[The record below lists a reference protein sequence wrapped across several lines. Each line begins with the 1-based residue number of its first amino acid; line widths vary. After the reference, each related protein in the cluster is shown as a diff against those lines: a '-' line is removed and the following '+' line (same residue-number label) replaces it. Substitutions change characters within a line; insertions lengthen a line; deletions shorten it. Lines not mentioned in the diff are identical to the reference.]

1 MLRGLMQGSRAFR
14 HEGELLPN
22 PLALFDMSAGPCA
35 DILPCLRGSAHGD
48 LHLRNIMVRGS
59 LLSRNLA
66 YWLID
71 VHWSTPAPLLY
82 DHAYLEA
89 AALLDGLRRSGSGLR
104 VLPLLARLDE
114 EQLIIHAELRNED
127 VGVVQLIGKIRKA
140 TVDTLREL
148 QPRREDVW
156 QRQLLFARIAGGL
169 NWAGKADLDR
179 VSRQAALLSAC
190 WATRLLVRRYSQDLW
205 LQLAQEDSSTK
216 DITAAQLAPTDAL
229 RAWEPFQSGTGGNT
243 DLFLIADE
251 MVRHERLAA
260 LGACHWAAVIDLDPQ
275 SDKTGLSS
283 VVEPVL
289 HELRHVSV
297 FGENAEVTPPEV
309 ATNWLMANGWASH
322 GEIAATSADD
332 WRRRGYLPRVRRLID
347 RVRDETP
354 RTRAAVLCL
363 RSGKH
368 DAEIDRV
375 IDYIDERYGGIDAQL
390 ELVQPSASEGIDLAW
405 FLGIVGES
413 RPAMSSFIPSLP
425 GIDGQWRV
433 RWADLYRLS
442 VDLEVLHSEVLSQS
456 RDGLLM
462 SDEFWR
468 GRPPTWGELDAGVDI
483 PRAIF
488 TSLHADLLKRLED
501 HQLAVIH
508 LAHSPGAGGT
518 TLARRIAWSLHR
530 RFPTVLLRVYSPG
543 TIERVDEIYQETGLP
558 VLMIAESAD
567 LPESE
572 LDELRQGLLQR
583 NSRAV
588 ILWVNR
594 TTAQAAPRRAGSQL
608 YTLLDP
614 LSDTERGWFLTE
626 YRRRAETSQ
635 ARELLDELAAGSPTV
650 VPPQRLSPF
659 YFGLCVYDAQ
669 FVGVTDYV
677 RNHLLNLSA
686 AQLPV
691 ARYLALITRYGQQLG
706 LPVDFTQH
714 LLGTDRPMFEALT
727 DEQLRD
733 TLGPDLRHLVVQRDS
748 SLRLLHPL
756 IAGEVLNAGIGG
768 AHPSL
773 GQIAVDFIKR
783 VTEYFGSN
791 NSTTERLLVT
801 LFIRRNWSVERNAP
815 DNFSDLIL
823 AMSTQEAE
831 YVFEALT
838 TACPDNPHFWNHRG
852 RYHIYRVRGDYARAE
867 QYLLTAVEKSHGGDG
882 IHQHTLGMVRR
893 FWIEDQ
899 LDQIVRRAD
908 RPTPEEALTEIQPL
922 FDKAMDAFRDAAR
935 SPGQQSEHVWATPI
949 QLIAYIVERL
959 VQLSGQRNLPDFM
972 AQRHAS
978 SAWVTEQFAVAEELL
993 DNLRNGDE
1001 QSSYL
1006 QRLTNQLQTL
1016 YGNLDQLVEQWK
1028 ELQASG
1034 TQDPEISRALARAL
1048 FAKSGRDWTELTE
1061 ERLREIA
1068 EMAGDAVRDGKASD
1082 SDLRLW
1088 FQAYRRLP
1096 EYLETYAIERLSW
1109 YFVNRQSLDA
1119 AYYLYVL
1126 HYIKWDRGDT
1136 RSTDEIRYYLD
1147 ECRRFGRVQRRQW
1160 SFEWLGIDGR
1170 SHPLVHFSELGT
1182 QRFTPTGFWS
1192 RPQQLRRVTGIIEEI
1207 QSPQSGKVRILE
1219 SNLTAFF
1226 TPRNQFRQTRDI
1238 NKAIDFY
1245 LGFSYEGLRAWEPTY
1260 QGQVPDAL
1268 RFAELERETS
1278 QSRAFRPVPQSTST
1292 AAPTESPEPTVPG
1305 AASATADPPKDAPAV
1320 VPTPPKPR
1328 RRQVSPLVV
1337 PARRP
1342 DAGDDY
1348 QGFILALLRDAKEH
1362 GEVLRSL
1369 ELGEALQ
1376 MQFGPENYKRFRKD
1390 GLRKAVEQLGFRT
1403 VPTSA
1408 GFNVELP

>member
-1 MLRGLMQGSRAFR
+1 MLRAY
-14 HEGELLPN
+14 
-22 PLALFDMSAGPCA
+22 SAG
-35 DILPCLRGSAHGD
+35 S
-48 LHLRNIMVRGS
+48 
-59 LLSRNLA
+59 
-66 YWLID
+66 
-71 VHWSTPAPLLY
+71 
-82 DHAYLEA
+82 
-89 AALLDGLRRSGSGLR
+89 
-104 VLPLLARLDE
+104 
-114 EQLIIHAELRNED
+114 
-127 VGVVQLIGKIRKA
+127 
-140 TVDTLREL
+140 
-148 QPRREDVW
+148 
-156 QRQLLFARIAGGL
+156 
-169 NWAGKADLDR
+169 
-179 VSRQAALLSAC
+179 
-190 WATRLLVRRYSQDLW
+190 
-205 LQLAQEDSSTK
+205 
-216 DITAAQLAPTDAL
+216 
-229 RAWEPFQSGTGGNT
+229 
-243 DLFLIADE
+243 
-251 MVRHERLAA
+251 
-260 LGACHWAAVIDLDPQ
+260 
-275 SDKTGLSS
+275 
-283 VVEPVL
+283 
-289 HELRHVSV
+289 
-297 FGENAEVTPPEV
+297 
-309 ATNWLMANGWASH
+309 
-322 GEIAATSADD
+322 
-332 WRRRGYLPRVRRLID
+332 
-347 RVRDETP
+347 
-354 RTRAAVLCL
+354 
-363 RSGKH
+363 
-368 DAEIDRV
+368 
-375 IDYIDERYGGIDAQL
+375 
-390 ELVQPSASEGIDLAW
+390 
-405 FLGIVGES
+405 
-413 RPAMSSFIPSLP
+413 
-425 GIDGQWRV
+425 
-433 RWADLYRLS
+433 
-442 VDLEVLHSEVLSQS
+442 
-456 RDGLLM
+456 
-462 SDEFWR
+462 
-468 GRPPTWGELDAGVDI
+468 
-483 PRAIF
+483 
-488 TSLHADLLKRLED
+488 
-501 HQLAVIH
+501 
-508 LAHSPGAGGT
+508 
-518 TLARRIAWSLHR
+518 
-530 RFPTVLLRVYSPG
+530 
-543 TIERVDEIYQETGLP
+543 IERVDEIYQETGLP
-558 VLMIAESAD
+558 VLVIAESAD

-594 TTAQAAPRRAGSQL
+594 TTAQVTPRRAGPQL

-614 LSDTERGWFLTE
+614 LSDTERSWFLTE
-626 YRRRAETSQ
+626 YRRRAETTQ
-635 ARELLDELAAGSPTV
+635 ARELLDELAAGSATV

-659 YFGLCVYDAQ
+659 YFGLCVYEAQ

-677 RNHLLNLSA
+677 RNHLRNLSA

-691 ARYLALITRYGQQLG
+691 ARQLALITRYGQQFG

-733 TLGPDLRHLVVQRDS
+733 TLGPDLRHLVVQRYS

-773 GQIAVDFIKR
+773 GQVAVDFIKR

-791 NSTTERLLVT
+791 NSTTERLLVS

-815 DNFSDLIL
+815 DNFSELIL

-867 QYLLTAVEKSHGGDG
+867 RYLLTAVEKSHGSDG
-882 IHQHTLGMVRR
+882 LHQHTLGMVRR

-899 LDQIVRRAD
+899 LDQIVRRAE

-922 FDKAMDAFRDAAR
+922 FDKAMEAFRDAAR

-972 AQRHAS
+972 AQRDAS

-1001 QSSYL
+1001 QSSYA

-1016 YGNLDQLVEQWK
+1016 YGNLDQLIERWK
-1028 ELQASG
+1028 ELQTSG

-1068 EMAGDAVRDGKASD
+1068 EMAGDAVRNGKASD

-1096 EYLETYAIERLSW
+1096 EYLETYAIERFSW

-1126 HYIKWDRGDT
+1126 YYIKWDRGDT

-1147 ECRRFGRVQRRQW
+1147 ECRRFGRVPRRQW

-1182 QRFTPTGFWS
+1182 QRFTRTGFWS

-1226 TPRNQFRQTRDI
+1226 TPRNRFRQTRDI

-1268 RFAELERETS
+1268 RFAEPERETP
-1278 QSRAFRPVPQSTST
+1278 QSRAIRPPAQSTS
-1292 AAPTESPEPTVPG
+1292 A
-1305 AASATADPPKDAPAV
+1305 AASATADPPPKNAPAV

-1328 RRQVSPLVV
+1328 RRQVSPPVV
-1337 PARRP
+1337 PPRRP

-1408 GFNVELP
+1408 GFDVELP